1 MLFSL
6 SFPEKLI
13 RIAKLTKKANKI
25 NKSQRANESTGQQVW
40 GAQGRIGQMR
50 PVCLI
55 ETPNLIH
62 FYPITTPESST
73 A

>member
-6 SFPEKLI
+6 SFPEKII
-13 RIAKLTKKANKI
+13 RTAKLAKKANKI

-40 GAQGRIGQMR
+40 GAQGLTGLIS

-62 FYPITTPESST
+62 FHPITTPESST